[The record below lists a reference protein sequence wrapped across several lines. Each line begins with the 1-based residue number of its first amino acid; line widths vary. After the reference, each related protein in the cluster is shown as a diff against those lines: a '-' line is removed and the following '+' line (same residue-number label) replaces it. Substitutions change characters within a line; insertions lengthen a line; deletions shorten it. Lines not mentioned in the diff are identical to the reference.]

1 MALSRRLIFSILFVA
16 LLLLFGLFYWPFV
29 FEQIV
34 TPFALSAWLFLRIFV
49 LSIDQNC
56 YWAAIILAVVVF
68 LFRLPFAPPAA
79 RPPGDFLNAND
90 TVRTI
95 DYWRSR
101 FTLTNPNAS
110 DETTLKRDLIHLLAS
125 MYASKGRATPSF
137 TFYEALQRGEL
148 PLPDPI
154 HTFLFPAEPK
164 ETKRSIER
172 IIRSVW
178 EAPRKYLRRWTGQE
192 TKEYH
197 RMIDEVLSFMETS
210 LEMENR
216 DGKPKQNKH

>member
-1 MALSRRLIFSILFVA
+1 MALSRRLVLPILVVA
-16 LLLLFGLFYWPFV
+16 LLLLFGMFYWPFV
-29 FEQIV
+29 MDQII

-56 YWAAIILAVVVF
+56 YWSAIILVVVVF

-79 RPPGDFLNAND
+79 RPPGEFLNAND

-95 DYWRSR
+95 EYWRSR

-110 DETTLKRDLIHLLAS
+110 DEKALKRDLIHLLAS
-125 MYASKGRATPSF
+125 MYASEGGAAPNF

-154 HTFLFPAEPK
+154 HTFLFHDEPV
-164 ETKRSIER
+164 EAGRSLGKLM
-172 IIRSVW
+172 RS
-178 EAPRKYLRRWTGQE
+178 ARRTSRKYLRRWTGQE
-192 TKEYH
+192 RQEYH
-197 RMIDEVLSFMETS
+197 CMIDEVLRFMETS
-210 LEMENR
+210 LEIENNH
-216 DGKPKQNKH
+216 GKRTQNKH